1 VSIYAL
7 GPTQVLQEGQPLT
20 PADWTY
26 AKPRELLFFLVAN
39 EPLSKAQIGLVF
51 WPDASPAQLRRNFRA
66 ALYRLRQALGS
77 REWVVFKDGRYAFNR
92 QLSYWYDVEAFEER
106 ITVARQSESS
116 RPDRALA
123 EYERAIRLVR
133 GEFLEDVNLIEWAL
147 PRREELRQSFLQAHL
162 RRAGLLA
169 NTDQLEEAADAYRKI
184 LVYDNLMESG
194 HRGLM
199 RTYTLLGNR
208 NRALNHYQDLL
219 RLLADELGVEPAAET
234 QALYQRIRAN
244 QDL

>member
-1 VSIYAL
+1 MRTAC
-7 GPTQVLQEGQPLT
+7 
-20 PADWTY
+20 
-26 AKPRELLFFLVAN
+26 
-39 EPLSKAQIGLVF
+39 
-51 WPDASPAQLRRNFRA
+51 
-66 ALYRLRQALGS
+66 
-77 REWVVFKDGRYAFNR
+77 
-92 QLSYWYDVEAFEER
+92 
-106 ITVARQSESS
+106 ESS
-116 RPDRALA
+116 RPDQALA

-147 PRREELRQSFLQAHL
+147 PRREELRQSFLQAQL